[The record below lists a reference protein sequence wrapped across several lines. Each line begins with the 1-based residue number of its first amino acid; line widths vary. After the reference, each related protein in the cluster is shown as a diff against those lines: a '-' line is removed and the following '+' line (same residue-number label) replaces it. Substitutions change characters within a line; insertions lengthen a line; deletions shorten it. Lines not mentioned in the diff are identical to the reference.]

1 MKNLLLILIAC
12 FAVISCSK
20 KAPTEVVV
28 VPPPQPAVSKPLII
42 GMELNFPP
50 FEMKTTNGEP
60 SGVSVEM
67 AQAMAKFLG
76 RKITI
81 EDMPFDAL
89 IPSLKTGKIDLIISS
104 MTRTEERAKSID
116 FSEPYLSTGV
126 SILAAK
132 NSGINSVADLDQ
144 AGRVVAVKKGTTS
157 HIYATQHFKNAKVL
171 VFDKDGTGVLEVT
184 QGKADAFIYDQMSI
198 FQYYKKNP
206 DTTKAILNPFQK
218 ESWAI
223 GIRKGNDALR
233 TDVNRFLADFKTN
246 KGFDALGEKY
256 LGEDKKAFAEMGFPF
271 YF

>member
-1 MKNLLLILIAC
+1 MKNFLLILAAC
-12 FAVISCSK
+12 FAVASCSQK
-20 KAPTEVVV
+20 PG
-28 VPPPQPAVSKPLII
+28 VSDSAKPMII

-50 FEMKTTNGEP
+50 FEMKTATGEP

-76 RKITI
+76 REIKI

-104 MTRTEERAKSID
+104 MTRTEERSKSID
-116 FSEPYLSTGV
+116 FSDPYLSTGV
-126 SILAAK
+126 SILAGK
-132 NSGINSVADLDQ
+132 NSGINGVADLDLP
-144 AGRVVAVKKGTTS
+144 GRTVAVKKGTTS
-157 HIYATQHFKNAKVL
+157 HIYATNHFKNAKVL
-171 VFDKDGTGVLEVT
+171 VFDTDGTGVLEVT

-206 DTTKAILNPFQK
+206 DTTKAILEPFQK
-218 ESWAI
+218 ENWAI
-223 GIRKGNDALR
+223 GVRKGNDALR
-233 TDVNRFLADFKTN
+233 TDVNRFLTDFKAK